1 MIWMYILS
9 TLISVGALY
18 GILRI
23 YYLLQPYYRQVS
35 RTPQINDVYIIPSR
49 KLSPWDDPDK
59 AVVIDVKDGWVL
71 VDIYRRNPEKHGIV
85 CDPLSIAMG
94 RARFRESMP
103 IYKFL
108 RQGWILKTTEN
119 EKETETDKKMDT

>member
-1 MIWMYILS
+1 MNWIDILL
-9 TLISVGALY
+9 TLISVCVLS
-18 GILRI
+18 GILKI

-71 VDIYRRNPEKHGIV
+71 VDIYWRNPEKHGIV
-85 CDPLSIAMG
+85 FDPFPIATG
-94 RARFRESMP
+94 RARSRESMP

-108 RQGWILKTTEN
+108 RQGWILKTT
-119 EKETETDKKMDT
+119 